1 MIESCRWQLRSGM
14 GGAYGLDFGA
24 VSGFAASI
32 GAMTPLLA
40 TLLPDIERVLV
51 AAIRSDGDE
60 PGSPE
65 VEGEG

>member
-1 MIESCRWQLRSGM
+1 M

-40 TLLPDIERVLV
+40 SLLPDIERVLV
-51 AAIRSDGDE
+51 TALRSDDPADPETDE
-60 PGSPE
+60 
-65 VEGEG
+65 